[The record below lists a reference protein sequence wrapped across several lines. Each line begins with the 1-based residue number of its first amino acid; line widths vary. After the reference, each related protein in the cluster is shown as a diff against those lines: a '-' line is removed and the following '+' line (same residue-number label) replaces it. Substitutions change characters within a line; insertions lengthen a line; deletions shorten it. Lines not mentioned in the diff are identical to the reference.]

1 MENEKEKQALES
13 NTIGAIPDNDVTAA
27 GGLGIRDLKNLD
39 WKKGAKIAAAT
50 SLGAAAVA
58 GAAIGG
64 KKLYDSHKKEDDD
77 SKTMKYLNGLAYAY
91 GDTSKEN
98 PLNND

>member
-50 SLGAAAVA
+50 ALGATAIG

-64 KKLYDSHKKEDDD
+64 KKLYDKKVEDP
-77 SKTMKYLNGLAYAY
+77 KA
-91 GDTSKEN
+91 KETAKLFKEL
-98 PLNND
+98 PLGTGFEEE